1 MNHPDFPFPVKEEY
15 MRRALSI
22 ATQGLGYASPNPTVG
37 CVVVYDNLIIGE
49 GFHHQCGQAH
59 AEVNAIDSVLRPNAV
74 TAQLM
79 RETGKTAAEILQES
93 TLYVTLEPCS
103 HYGKT
108 PPCAKKII
116 DNHIPRVVVCC
127 PDPNPRVNGG
137 GVAMLREAGVKV
149 VERFLMEEGRVVARR
164 FFTNI
169 EKSRPYIILKWAQTA
184 DGYISRSRDESFA
197 VTGKEIQ
204 VLNHRFRT
212 EEDAIMVGTN
222 TLLVDNPRLNAR
234 LYFGKQPCRVSLDL
248 HGRVLEYLHGHC
260 LSGSSAY
267 FHNTGESL
275 HFFDGTQPS
284 LLFVSEEKEKDYA
297 PWKDKVRLIPV
308 PSKLSCE
315 ELLPRLMEFL
325 HSEKIGS
332 VIIEGGSCLLD
343 SFLRLELWDEARVFV
358 SPKLIGEGYEAPV
371 MRKILPLEEM
381 QVGCD
386 KVRIY
391 YGNHAFLQGKRL

>member
-1 MNHPDFPFPVKEEY
+1 MNQSRYPFPVKEEY

-22 ATQGLGYASPNPTVG
+22 ATQGLGYTSPNPTVG
-37 CVVVYDNLIIGE
+37 CVVVYGDLIIGE

-164 FFTNI
+164 FFTNM
-169 EKSRPYIILKWAQTA
+169 EKKRPYIILKWAQTA
-184 DGYISRSRDESFA
+184 NGFLSCEKGKCYS
-197 VTGKEIQ
+197 VTGPGLQ
-204 VLNHRFRT
+204 VLNHSYRAQ
-212 EEDAIMVGTN
+212 EDAIMVGTD
-222 TLLVDNPRLNAR
+222 TLLTDNPRLNAR
-234 LYFGKQPCRVSLDL
+234 MYYGKQPLRVSFDL
-248 HGRVLEYLHGHC
+248 HGRVLRHF
-260 LSGSSAY
+260 LSGKEPGAISNPAFGS
-267 FHNTGESL
+267 TSVL

-284 LLFVSEEKEKDYA
+284 ILFVDARNQDAYASLKDFS
-297 PWKDKVRLIPV
+297 KDGEVLQVKPIDLEGGASV
-308 PSKLSCE
+308 LSQC
-315 ELLPRLMEFL
+315 MEIL
-325 HSEKIGS
+325 NEEKIGS
-332 VIIEGGSCLLD
+332 LIVEGGTCLIN
-343 SFLRLELWDEARVFV
+343 SFVQQGLWDEARVF
-358 SPKLIGEGYEAPV
+358 SSLKELENGYPAPHLENARLLDTRMYAGEWVRTYG
-371 MRKILPLEEM
+371 KI
-381 QVGCD
+381 D
-386 KVRIY
+386 R
-391 YGNHAFLQGKRL
+391 